1 MFTAIMRT
9 IKNLD
14 ALDSSEPF
22 DVCIIGSGPAGTTLG
37 TELVK
42 KGVRTLILESG
53 GSVLRWVVDSRLK
66 KLAAYQVTGN
76 SDYPLKH
83 SRARA
88 VGGTSNFWTGRCTRF
103 HPSDFEAHPY
113 TPPENPWPVSYREL
127 DAYYERAEA
136 SLRVRGGAPSE
147 FAPRRSHPLPLKPR
161 NNISGLKSI
170 AEKAGIVLDDSPTAT
185 PTKSI
190 RFFRVQKEILPPFID
205 SDSGTLISGVDV
217 TRLVTNASREVSG
230 AEITLPDGTKKTAR
244 AKLFIVACGGI
255 ESPRLLLFSRSE
267 GFPNGIGNAN
277 DLVGRFFNEH
287 PAVNFYASINHTR
300 STIMPSNN
308 IGRSHQYYEEFRK
321 QGLGSAL
328 FVFRQAWLLPHHNM
342 PLKLANI
349 PKNLKAILGRL
360 KKATLYIGATIEMK
374 LSNANRVVM
383 SKEQSDCF
391 GNPIAHLQF
400 NFTDEDLKTLDLCR
414 QYIRRFYEQIGAT
427 DVQEAPISWSR
438 HHQGTCRMGDNP
450 MASVV
455 DCNLRVHEVPN
466 LYVCG
471 SEVFVTGGAMQPC
484 LTITALAHRLADH
497 LVDVLSKQPRG

>member
-1 MFTAIMRT
+1 M
-9 IKNLD
+9 
-14 ALDSSEPF
+14 
-22 DVCIIGSGPAGTTLG
+22 
-37 TELVK
+37 
-42 KGVRTLILESG
+42 
-53 GSVLRWVVDSRLK
+53 
-66 KLAAYQVTGN
+66 
-76 SDYPLKH
+76 
-83 SRARA
+83 
-88 VGGTSNFWTGRCTRF
+88 
-103 HPSDFEAHPY
+103 
-113 TPPENPWPVSYREL
+113 
-127 DAYYERAEA
+127 
-136 SLRVRGGAPSE
+136 
-147 FAPRRSHPLPLKPR
+147 
-161 NNISGLKSI
+161 
-170 AEKAGIVLDDSPTAT
+170 
-185 PTKSI
+185 
-190 RFFRVQKEILPPFID
+190 QKEILPPFID

-230 AEITLPDGTKKTAR
+230 AEITLPDGTKKTAC
-244 AKLFIVACGGI
+244 AKLFIVSCGGI

-267 GFPNGIGNAN
+267 RFPTGIGNAN
-277 DLVGRFFNEH
+277 DQVGRFFNEH

-321 QGLGSAL
+321 QGLGSTL

-342 PLKLANI
+342 PLKLSNI

-400 NFTDEDLKTLDLCR
+400 NFADEDLKTLDLCR
-414 QYIRRFYEQIGAT
+414 QYIRHFYEKIGAS
-427 DVQEAPISWSR
+427 DVHEAPISWSR

-450 MASVV
+450 GASVV
-455 DCNLRVHEVPN
+455 DRNLRVHEVPN

-497 LVDVLSKQPRG
+497 LVDVLSRSPRG

>member
-1 MFTAIMRT
+1 MKK
-9 IKNLD
+9 IKHLD

-103 HPSDFEAHPY
+103 HPSDFEHHPY
-113 TPPENPWPVSYREL
+113 TPPENPWPIAYDDL
-127 DAYYERAEA
+127 DSYYERAEA

-147 FAPRRSHPLPLKPR
+147 FAPRRKHPLPLRAR
-161 NNISGLKSI
+161 NDISGLKAI
-170 AEKAGIVLDDSPTAT
+170 VKKAGIVLDDSPTAT

-244 AKLFIVACGGI
+244 AKLFIVSCGGI

-267 GFPNGIGNAN
+267 RFPNGIGNAN

-342 PLKLANI
+342 PLKLSNI

-400 NFTDEDLKTLDLCR
+400 NFADEDLKTLDLCR
-414 QYIRRFYEQIGAT
+414 QYIRHFYEKIGAS
-427 DVQEAPISWSR
+427 DVHEAPISWSR

-450 MASVV
+450 GASVV
-455 DCNLRVHEVPN
+455 DRNLRVHEVPN

-497 LVDVLSKQPRG
+497 LVGVLSRSAAGLI